1 MLTLIFGHPRTG
13 RATNKRK
20 RSWRCLDTLSIM
32 LTLFGCQDVPFRR
45 RGTRVAQAGRTE
57 SSDVVWPV
65 LVPTL
70 HSLQAAS
77 LRSIAEET
85 GIHLAPPAFRRP
97 GYLAEGRPK
106 HAHQLKHE
114 ANGPTQGRAEKF
126 RCPPPTRIVA
136 PQSPPRS
143 GVRQGFASL
152 QSRWLAHADDIRH
165 QELQSIL

>member
-32 LTLFGCQDVPFRR
+32 LTLFGCQDVPYRR

-57 SSDVVWPV
+57 SSDVVWSA

-85 GIHLAPPAFRRP
+85 GYIWRLRPSAGLATW
-97 GYLAEGRPK
+97 
-106 HAHQLKHE
+106 LK
-114 ANGPTQGRAEKF
+114 
-126 RCPPPTRIVA
+126 VA
-136 PQSPPRS
+136 RGTLIS
-143 GVRQGFASL
+143 
-152 QSRWLAHADDIRH
+152 
-165 QELQSIL
+165 